1 MRDGKSHSSLGTA
14 SMIDYPITSSHPSEH
29 TDMRNTKFFSEILSY
44 TCIHT
49 YEYVFINMF
58 LFIYILVIKKR

>member
-29 TDMRNTKFFSEILSY
+29 TDMRNTNLVRFY
-44 TCIHT
+44 HTHVYIHM
-49 YEYVFINMF
+49 NMY
-58 LFIYILVIKKR
+58 L